1 VFVSA
6 MSVLLRGRGRRRGKR
21 IVEMVRGSRSG
32 GLQLIL
38 LTTISFRGS
47 IVSFIEVNVDVPF

>member
-1 VFVSA
+1 

-47 IVSFIEVNVDVPF
+47 IVSFIEVSVDVPF